1 MDEKILKLYCK
12 KNVYYK
18 TRKTIKRLR
27 DRDFKVLFNG
37 ENFELI
43 DSNGHLVSSEYGLNL
58 DQLVEYSLLEHYF
71 TIGEQVEITAERT
84 KKIRPEIYDTYKN
97 EIGDVGTI
105 EGVTLGT
112 AEGIGAEV
120 LLFNIRNSNKKWT
133 KSYISGDFKAI

>member
-18 TRKTIKRLR
+18 TRKAIKRLK

-37 ENFELI
+37 ENFDLI
-43 DSNGHLVSSEYGLNL
+43 DSNGHLISGEYGLNL

-84 KKIRPEIYDTYKN
+84 KKIIPEIYDTYKN

-105 EGVTLGT
+105 KEVSLGT
-112 AEGIGAEV
+112 AEGIRAEV
-120 LLFNIRNSNKKWT
+120 LLFNIRNHNKDWT
-133 KSYISGDFKAI
+133 KSYISGDFKSI